1 MEKKFFTVAEFAK
14 EFECSVST
22 VRNMI
27 KRGDIKAVQ
36 VHRTI
41 RIPVT
46 ELDRIMQ
53 GITATSETSVN
64 DIPATSTDAPPQPTE
79 STTAGDKATLETDA
93 QQPEPTTE
101 KPSSVPEWDGISGK
115 NEP

>member
-53 GITATSETSVN
+53 GITATSETSIK
-64 DIPATSTDAPPQPTE
+64 DIPATATDAPPQPPTGE
-79 STTAGDKATLETDA
+79 LIKAVSDA
-93 QQPEPTTE
+93 QQPDDTTDEP
-101 KPSSVPEWDGISGK
+101 PDRPEWDGISGK
-115 NEP
+115 K